1 MNRFLSLGLLAA
13 LTAPHHADAQG
24 RETDTLSSTSALAR
38 VAYLTQLDLLEDT
51 RSDEARC
58 GAAASLN
65 AYLLLGGDLD
75 VVVRLLG
82 LPVDH
87 TIGTAHRVQDQLY
100 RHADVDGVAGL
111 IGSTKPIVDASG
123 AVVASR
129 RSAADEFHRILDVLG
144 LRAEPLFGS
153 TLATVG
159 NRERAVAAYLRR
171 TGDAV
176 FIVGA
181 DADIS
186 RGARPS
192 RAPTAGSANHYIV
205 LARVGG
211 AWQKVDSWYRPGQRT
226 VSPISE
232 AEVRGFLHNT
242 PVTPWGIVRDVNS
255 APRLAQVGYRTPPE
269 GGDLTRA
276 TTRMATA
283 NAPTATTPRA
293 PTPLAPLDLFRLETA
308 NDPRL
313 SPDAKRVVYVRQSFD
328 IMRDR
333 KQSQLW
339 MVNTDGSSH
348 RRLTAADGNDRAP
361 QWTPSGDAIVYLSD
375 VDGTTQ
381 LFRREV
387 NGEETVRLATLAAAP
402 EWFAISP
409 DGSQIAFAML
419 VASPSRVPTGLP
431 VAPEGAT
438 WAPPAI
444 VATDTRYR
452 SDGLGLLPTGRAEL
466 FVVPL
471 AGGTPRRLTSG
482 GVLHFGRAY
491 GATPGI
497 WAPDGASLIVT
508 ANGTPSPDITARAS
522 DLFEVRV
529 RDGAVTPVLRRRG
542 TNRSPAVSPD
552 GKWLAFV
559 SVADSGH
566 AWTQPRLWLMSRE
579 ADAKP
584 KLLSAGFD
592 AAIENPAWLPD
603 GSGVLFLADRQ
614 GRVGLWRMALDGS
627 TTQVADSLAS
637 DLEAYGGG
645 QAFSMNRSGA
655 VAMTRGSPV
664 SPGDLW
670 FTASGDTRATRL
682 TAVNDDLL
690 AERQVGQVTSFWS
703 KSSKDGLPI
712 QSWVITPPGYTPGKK
727 YPLILEIHG
736 GPFAAYGDRFDLEKQ
751 WMAAQGYVVLY
762 VNPRGST
769 SYGEAFAR
777 LIDKTYPS
785 DDADDLLTAVDSLV
799 ARGIADP
806 AQLYVTG
813 GSGGGLLTAWLTART
828 SRFRAAAVLYPVVN
842 WTSEVLTADM
852 GVNFQGHWLR
862 GTPWE
867 NPTHYWAQ
875 SPLSRVASVQTPT
888 LVMGGD
894 ADYRTPFGQSEE
906 WFTALRLRGVPT
918 ELVRLPGEPHGTR
931 VRPSHYMAKVAYI
944 TDWFARHR
952 DTPCCA
958 LRSAEHTDALTAF
971 ADSAARGDFGYVDA
985 LHVMRD
991 GVPLISRT
999 FPRSYTGVYPMKSP
1013 PGTYNYQDTNWH
1025 PFYQG
1030 SALHTLQSVS
1040 KSITSLVYGI
1050 AIMRGAITTIDQ
1062 PIARFLPAHASAFRD
1077 SVRKQITIRH
1087 LLTMTSGID
1096 WPDGG
1101 GYGSNDDITQRMETS
1116 ADWVSMVLAQ
1126 PMATA
1131 PGSTYHY
1138 NDGAAALLAEVFRG
1152 ATGMDLQAYAD
1163 QYLFTPLGITRFHW
1177 KRSSGGLTDSEG
1189 GVYLE
1194 PSDLAKIGQLMLD
1207 QGVWNGTRLVSAAWV
1222 AESVRGQLPTK
1233 PGQPPMRTNY
1243 GLMWWTV
1250 GPDVLQDAGAFSARG
1265 YGGQYLFVF
1274 PKTRTVAVL
1283 NQWMFK
1289 GQEISALEFA
1299 RRIEKALATMP

>member
-1 MNRFLSLGLLAA
+1 MNRFLALGLLAA
-13 LTAPHHADAQG
+13 LTAPRPVAAQG
-24 RETDTLSSTSALAR
+24 RETDTLSTTSALSR
-38 VAYLTQLDLLEDT
+38 VAYLTQLDLLKDT
-51 RSDEARC
+51 RSDDARC
-58 GAAASLN
+58 GAAAALN

-75 VVVRLLG
+75 AVTRLFG
-82 LPVDH
+82 LPADH
-87 TIGTAHRVQDQLY
+87 TVGTAHRVQDQLY
-100 RHADVDGVAGL
+100 QHADVDGVAGL

-123 AVVASR
+123 TIVASR
-129 RSAADEFHRILDVLG
+129 RSAADEFHRLLDVLG
-144 LRAEPLFGS
+144 LRAEPLFGT

-159 NRERAVAAYLRR
+159 DRERAVEAYLRR

-181 DADIS
+181 DADLN

-192 RAPTAGSANHYIV
+192 RAPTVGSANHYIV
-205 LARVGG
+205 IARLGG

-226 VSPISE
+226 VSPLSK
-232 AEVRGFLHNT
+232 AEVRGFLHHT
-242 PVTPWGIVRDVNS
+242 PVTPWAIVRDANR
-255 APRLAQVGYRTPPE
+255 APRLAQAGYRTPPE
-269 GGDLTRA
+269 GNDLKRA
-276 TTRMATA
+276 TPSATA
-283 NAPTATTPRA
+283 RPAATTSGA
-293 PTPLAPLDLFRLETA
+293 QTALAPLDLFRLETA

-313 SPDAKRVVYVRQSFD
+313 SPDARRIVYVRQSYD

-333 KQSQLW
+333 TLSHLW
-339 MVNTDGSSH
+339 IVNTDGSSH
-348 RRLTAADGNDRAP
+348 RRLTATDGNDRAP
-361 QWTPSGDAIVYLSD
+361 QWLPSGDAVVYVSN

-381 LFRREV
+381 LFRRDV
-387 NGEETVRLATLAAAP
+387 DGEETVRLTTLPAAP

-409 DGSQIAFAML
+409 DGSQVAFAML
-419 VASPSRVPTGLP
+419 VASAPRALKGLP
-431 VAPEGAT
+431 VAPAGAT

-444 VATDTRYR
+444 VATDAQYR
-452 SDGLGLLPTGRAEL
+452 SDGAGLLPPGRTEL
-466 FVVPL
+466 FVMPST
-471 AGGTPRRLTSG
+471 GGTARRLTSG
-482 GVLHFGRAY
+482 GVLQFGRAY
-491 GATPGI
+491 GATAGV

-508 ANGTPSPDITARAS
+508 ANGNPSPDLTPRSS
-522 DLFEVRV
+522 DLFEIRV
-529 RDGAVTPVLRRRG
+529 SDGTVTPVFRRRG

-552 GKWLAFV
+552 GQWLAFV

-579 ADAKP
+579 AGAKP
-584 KLLSAGFD
+584 RLLSAGFD
-592 AAIENPAWLPD
+592 AAVESPAWLPD
-603 GSGVLFLADRQ
+603 GSGLLFLADRQ
-614 GRVGLWRMALDGS
+614 GRAGLWRIALDGS

-637 DLEAYGGG
+637 DLQAYGGG
-645 QAFSMNRSGA
+645 HAFSLSRSGA
-655 VAMTRGSPV
+655 VAMTRGSPT

-670 FTASGDTRATRL
+670 FSAPPVARAMRL

-690 AERQVGQVTSFWS
+690 AERQVGQVSSFWS

-777 LIDKTYPS
+777 LIDKAYPG

-813 GSGGGLLTAWLTART
+813 GSGGGLLTAWLTAKT
-828 SRFRAAAVLYPVVN
+828 TRFRAAAVLYPVVN

-852 GVNFQGHWLR
+852 GSHFQGHWLR

-875 SPLSRVASVQTPT
+875 SPLSRVASVHTPT

-894 ADYRTPFGQSEE
+894 GDFRTPFGQSEE

-918 ELVRLPGEPHGTR
+918 ELVRLPGEPHGAR
-931 VRPSHYMAKVAYI
+931 ERPSHYLAKVVYI

-958 LRSAEHTDALTAF
+958 LRAAENTDALTAF

-985 LHVMRD
+985 LHVVRD

-1040 KSITSLVYGI
+1040 KSITSLVYGV
-1050 AIMRGAITTIDQ
+1050 AITRGAITTIDQ
-1062 PIARFLPAHASAFRD
+1062 PIARFLPAHAKAFRD
-1077 SVRKQITIRH
+1077 SVRQQITIRH

-1096 WPDGG
+1096 WPEGG
-1101 GYGSNDDITQRMETS
+1101 GYGSDDDITQRMETS

-1131 PGSTYHY
+1131 PGTTYHY

-1152 ATGMDLQAYAD
+1152 ATGMDLQAYAE

-1207 QGVWNGTRLVSAAWV
+1207 QGEWNGTPLVSAAWV

-1250 GPDVLQDAGAFSARG
+1250 GPGVLQDAGAFSARG

-1283 NQWMFK
+1283 NQWMFN
-1289 GQEISALEFA
+1289 GQEISALDFA
-1299 RRIEKALATMP
+1299 RRIEKALSTTP